1 MRRLRSALMFFVPLK
16 EKDDGSPGDLLIKQA
31 RSEQATIQATDHY
44 AQRVSID
51 DKLSLLITG
60 ASLKDQ
66 KTFTCMVVSENN
78 LMEYPVSVLVHSKTA
93 SPWDRDL
100 KLLSYTASYR
110 VQPG

>member
-1 MRRLRSALMFFVPLK
+1 MFFVPLK
-16 EKDDGSPGDLLIKQA
+16 ENDDGSPGDLLIKQA

-78 LMEYPVSVLVHSKTA
+78 LMEYPVSVLVYSKTA
-93 SPWDRDL
+93 TPWDWHL
-100 KLLSYTASYR
+100 KLLSNTASDR
-110 VQPG
+110 V

>member
-1 MRRLRSALMFFVPLK
+1 MFFVPVK
-16 EKDDGSPGDLLIKQA
+16 EKDGDSPGDLLIKQA

-51 DKLSLLITG
+51 DKLSLIITG

-66 KTFTCMVVSENN
+66 KTFTCMVVSDND

-93 SPWDRDL
+93 APWDGDL
-100 KLLSYTASYR
+100 KLLSHTASDR
-110 VQPG
+110 V